1 MRPLL
6 LILASA
12 TCLSAVTPAQVDAII
27 RVESAGNP
35 AAVGRLGERGLVQ
48 FFPAAWADTSRWRRA
63 HGLAVYPYS
72 LAHDLEAGYTYA
84 SSWLTLNEDRLRA
97 ALGRQPTIG
106 ELYAAHQLGF
116 AGFRAKGFDL
126 SRCPTITRVV
136 AARLA
141 KVTRTK

>member
-6 LILASA
+6 LILSA

-35 AAVGRLGERGLVQ
+35 AAVGRLGERGLCQ

-63 HGLAVYPYS
+63 HGLAVYPYD

-84 SSWLTLNEDRLRA
+84 TSWLTLNEDRLRA

>member
-1 MRPLL
+1 MRLFI
-6 LILASA
+6 LILSAAS
-12 TCLSAVTPAQVDAII
+12 LSAVTPAQVDAII

-35 AAVGRLGERGLVQ
+35 AAVGRLGERGLCQ

-63 HGLAVYPYS
+63 HGLPVYPYS

-84 SSWLTLNEDRLRA
+84 TSWLTLNEDRLRA

-116 AGFRAKGFDL
+116 TGFRAKGFDL

-141 KVTRTK
+141 KVTATK